1 MKRIIGVLVVLAV
14 FGAAGWYGAAWWT
27 HGRFVESTDD
37 AYVHSDI
44 ANIAPRVAG
53 QVVAVAVADNSTVAE
68 GAVLFRIDD
77 ADYKVRVAEAEA
89 ALASAHAAVEV
100 IDRRLELSG
109 SEIARAEAGVAA
121 ARAERSRAGGDLSR
135 YVALNK
141 SAAASTQ
148 RLETA
153 RADARK
159 AEASLAEAEAD
170 LATARGQVPV
180 LRANRGEALAQIAS
194 ADARLAAARLD
205 LDHTVVH
212 APRAGVVAN
221 RAVEVGEYVKPGQT
235 ALAIVPLPETYVV
248 ANFKETQLGAMRPG
262 QPVVIEVDA
271 LGGREIHGT
280 VESLSPASGSRF
292 SLLPPENAT
301 GNFTKIVQRVPVRIT
316 VDDTDDAAHLLVPGL
331 SVVVAVDTSAAP
343 DAASHRPA
351 YGLGASAAPRALA
364 QR

>member
-1 MKRIIGVLVVLAV
+1 M
-14 FGAAGWYGAAWWT
+14 
-27 HGRFVESTDD
+27 
-37 AYVHSDI
+37 
-44 ANIAPRVAG
+44 
-53 QVVAVAVADNSTVAE
+53 
-68 GAVLFRIDD
+68 
-77 ADYKVRVAEAEA
+77 
-89 ALASAHAAVEV
+89 
-100 IDRRLELSG
+100 
-109 SEIARAEAGVAA
+109 
-121 ARAERSRAGGDLSR
+121 
-135 YVALNK
+135 NK

-153 RADARK
+153 RADVRK

-180 LRANRGEALAQIAS
+180 LRANRGEALAQIAT

-205 LDHTVVH
+205 LDHIVVH

-235 ALAIVPLPETYVV
+235 ALAIVPLPQTYVV

-351 YGLGASAAPRALA
+351 YGLGASIAPRALA